1 MWPVLAIVRLPP
13 RSRRRAGWRQ
23 PARSGGRRGR
33 PPSAGEVVVEPCQRA
48 GPGVLG
54 RLRLVA
60 VALVAVEAVPGLG
73 VADDLRLLAG
83 RRRRRPQLLDAVDR
97 DALVEVAVEAEPGGP
112 QPGGLLDQRPEAEP
126 PFGDAPAVEGDGGA
140 EVSPGGGHQRH
151 RPAHAE
157 ADDAGLREGAP
168 GAGEVAE
175 GGVDVGHHAFG
186 GQLLHVG
193 RDRREVAVAELGV
206 AAAVEEVRGD
216 GQPSLGGEVPGDVLD
231 VVVDAER
238 LLDHDDA
245 ALGRPVRPVDRERSL
260 LSHASDSSSGRKSTS
275 STEAPPEGCQ
285 YLVTFAANPVK
296 NTDMKRA
303 TIAAVAAVAS
313 LVVAGCHSGSPS
325 RPQASGG
332 AVNAETSTSSSTTTT
347 ASNMTGTTR
356 VPAARVSQAMVAAD
370 CPGAVA
376 LEGTAGSATRNSLQM
391 VSAQK
396 GFAVDAT
403 TVLVTDDGRTWT
415 VRHNGSE
422 PMFSVDAVDADHAWA
437 VGQNVVLATAD
448 GGRTWRPVAEPGQGM
463 LRIVDFIDAGNGW
476 GATAGHLYRTTDG
489 GQTWTRADAP
499 CGGEAVCFTGPD
511 DGWAAEGPHV
521 YRSTDGGDTWQ
532 PAFTVP
538 SDGIDLPFNPQ
549 SIHVSQLQCA
559 RPGVAWVYFTAAAS
573 GSHVGYAAYRGT
585 AAGQWTPVMKEPEA

>member
-1 MWPVLAIVRLPP
+1 
-13 RSRRRAGWRQ
+13 
-23 PARSGGRRGR
+23 
-33 PPSAGEVVVEPCQRA
+33 
-48 GPGVLG
+48 
-54 RLRLVA
+54 
-60 VALVAVEAVPGLG
+60 
-73 VADDLRLLAG
+73 
-83 RRRRRPQLLDAVDR
+83 
-97 DALVEVAVEAEPGGP
+97 
-112 QPGGLLDQRPEAEP
+112 
-126 PFGDAPAVEGDGGA
+126 
-140 EVSPGGGHQRH
+140 
-151 RPAHAE
+151 
-157 ADDAGLREGAP
+157 
-168 GAGEVAE
+168 
-175 GGVDVGHHAFG
+175 
-186 GQLLHVG
+186 
-193 RDRREVAVAELGV
+193 
-206 AAAVEEVRGD
+206 
-216 GQPSLGGEVPGDVLD
+216 
-231 VVVDAER
+231 
-238 LLDHDDA
+238 
-245 ALGRPVRPVDRERSL
+245 
-260 LSHASDSSSGRKSTS
+260 
-275 STEAPPEGCQ
+275 
-285 YLVTFAANPVK
+285 
-296 NTDMKRA
+296 MKRG

-313 LVVAGCHSGSPS
+313 LVLAGCHSGSPS

-347 ASNMTGTTR
+347 APKVTGTTR
-356 VPAARVSQAMVAAD
+356 IPAARVSQSMVAAD

-403 TVLVTDDGRTWT
+403 TVVVTDDGRTWT
-415 VRHNGSE
+415 ARHNGSE

-437 VGQNVVLATAD
+437 VGQNVVLATTD
-448 GGRTWRPVAEPGQGM
+448 GGRTWRPVGEPGQGM
-463 LRIVDFIDAGNGW
+463 LRIVDFIDAQNGW

-489 GQTWTRADAP
+489 GRTWTRADAP

-585 AAGQWTPVMKEPEA
+585 AAGQWTPVMKEPEAGPRAVSAPAGGMSPGPMSALGADAAMLVSFTPLATPPGGLHVQEATDGGRHLGAARPITGLFSATAVDFLSPDAGWVIGAKAGSTPIDAILATSDGGRTWLEQYSYTIPPPAG